1 MMKAIYGLKWGNNEN
16 CTKSAKTFANY
27 LINKTRNKSIDEAL
41 KEMGVKGIESFL
53 NEITEEKGYK
63 RMLQMSFVRQ
73 RIEGKCVQQSFKLI

>member
-1 MMKAIYGLKWGNNEN
+1 MMKAIYGLKWGNNKN
-16 CTKSAKTFANY
+16 CTKSAKTFAN
-27 LINKTRNKSIDEAL
+27 INKTRNKSIDEAL

-63 RMLQMSFVRQ
+63 RMLLLSFVRQ